1 MSQPDA
7 DSTLE
12 QIAAK
17 PEPAAARLD
26 RIEALRGRVA
36 VLPSAFNP
44 PTLAHLHLLERAQGV
59 QAVTGAAAMLSTRN
73 VDKGLHGAPLAD
85 RVGMLLAAREEYGWL
100 GVLAVNAARLV
111 DQGEAL
117 RAAFPTARFDFVVGY
132 DTLVRLFDRKY
143 YGEMERELEPFFAEH
158 RVIATNRAEDRIDAV
173 EAFIERSAGAF
184 AGRIVALEIDEEPAA
199 MSSTAVRQA
208 LEGGGEALHLPRSVK
223 GYIEARGLY
232 RAERDSD
239 Q

>member
-1 MSQPDA
+1 MTEGNA
-7 DSTLE
+7 EKILE
-12 QIAAK
+12 EVAAR

-26 RIEALRGRVA
+26 AGDALQGRVA

-44 PTLAHLHLLERAQGV
+44 PTLAHLHLLERAQEIDE
-59 QAVTGAAAMLSTRN
+59 VTGAAAMLSTRN
-73 VDKGLHGAPLAD
+73 VDKGLYGAPLGA

-117 RAAFPTARFDFVVGY
+117 RRAFPAARFDFVVGF

-158 RVIATNRAEDRIDAV
+158 RVIATNRSDDRIEAV
-173 EAFIERSAGAF
+173 EAFIERGAGAF
-184 AGRIVALEIDEEPAA
+184 AERIVALEIDEEPAA
-199 MSSTAVRQA
+199 MSSSAVRRT
-208 LEGGGEALHLPRSVK
+208 LEEGGEAMHLPGSVRA
-223 GYIEARGLY
+223 YIQRQGLY
-232 RAERDSD
+232 RRDT
-239 Q
+239 